1 MAFRYSTKIFHDFLN
16 IAVKTALADGV
27 IDFYSGAQPASPDAA
42 PTGTFLGRATLAGGA
57 WAAGS
62 PTNGLEFGAV
72 VDGTGGAASL
82 DKASAEEWKFVCSV
96 AGTIGWG
103 RFIGNPAD
111 AGGVSTTLPRIDFSV
126 GVTSGDAQMS
136 KVTYAIGETG
146 VIQSFNIPVTN
157 IS

>member
-16 IAVKTALADGV
+16 QAVKTNLAAGV
-27 IDFYSGAQPASPDAA
+27 INFYSGAQPASPDAA
-42 PTGTFLGRATLAGGA
+42 PTGTFLGRATLSGGA
-57 WAAGS
+57 WTAGA
-62 PTNGLEFGAV
+62 PTNGLNFGTV

-82 DKASAEEWKFVCSV
+82 DKASAEEWKFICSV

-103 RFIGNPAD
+103 RFVGNPAD
-111 AGGVSTTLPRIDFSV
+111 SGTTSTTLPRIDFSV
-126 GVTSGDAQMS
+126 GVTSGDALMS

-146 VIQSFNIPVTN
+146 VIQSFNMPVTN